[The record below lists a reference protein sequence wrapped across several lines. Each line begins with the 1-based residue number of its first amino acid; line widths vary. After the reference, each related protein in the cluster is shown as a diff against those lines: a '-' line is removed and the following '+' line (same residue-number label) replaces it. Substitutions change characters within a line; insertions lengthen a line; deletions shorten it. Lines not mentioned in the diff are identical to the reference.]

1 MHPKYNK
8 WCGTDMTG
16 PLSSLKVLD
25 FTTLLPGPFGA
36 MVLADWGAEVVRI
49 ESPTRPDMVRMLPP
63 LDEGIS
69 ACHGFLNRSKKSLA
83 LDLKRPDAV
92 AVVKTLVKDFD
103 IVVEQFRPGVMDRL
117 GVGYDALRE
126 VNPGIIF
133 CSITGYGQTGPY
145 KDRAGH
151 DLNYLSIAGMTSYN
165 GRRASGPAPI
175 NFQVADVAGGSY
187 HAVMAILAAVIH
199 RQQTGEGQHID
210 ISMTDAAFSMHA
222 LTAPPALVAGVE
234 PRLEETQLNGGSF
247 YDCYQTAD
255 GRWMS
260 VAGLEPQF
268 FAQFCQ
274 ALGHPEWLA
283 KGLALNPD
291 IQGPLKQDIAAVIK
305 TRSFADWVE
314 VFAGLDACVEPVL
327 SFTEACEHPQIKAR
341 SLLVDVPT
349 ASGGSQRQLASP
361 VKFSAT
367 PPRYAFTGSALGAH
381 TDEVLTAAG
390 FSGEEI
396 AALKKSGATM

>member
-1 MHPKYNK
+1 MS
-8 WCGTDMTG
+8 GS
-16 PLSSLKVLD
+16 LSSLKVLD

-36 MVLADWGAEVVRI
+36 MILADWGAEVVRI

-63 LDEGIS
+63 MDDGVS

-92 AVVKTLVKDFD
+92 AVVKRLVKDYD

-117 GVGYDALRE
+117 GVGYE
-126 VNPGIIF
+126 VLKEANPGLIF

-145 KDRAGH
+145 KQRAGH
-151 DLNYLSIAGMTSYN
+151 DLNYLSIAGVTGYN
-165 GRRASGPAPI
+165 GRKDGGPAPVNVQI
-175 NFQVADVAGGSY
+175 ADVAGGSY
-187 HAVMAILAAVIH
+187 HSVMAILAAVIH
-199 RQQTGEGQHID
+199 RQQTGEGQHLD

-222 LTAPPALVAGVE
+222 LTAPPALVGGVE

-247 YDCYQTAD
+247 YDCYETSD
-255 GRWMS
+255 GRWLS

-274 ALGHPEWLA
+274 AIGHPEWSS

-291 IQGPLKQDIAAVIK
+291 IQGPLKQDIAAVMK
-305 TRSFADWVE
+305 TRTLAEWVE
-314 VFAGLDACVEPVL
+314 VFSPLDACVEPVL
-327 SFTEACEHPQIKAR
+327 SFSEACEHPHIVER
-341 SLLVDVPT
+341 ELLVDVPT
-349 ASGGSQRQLASP
+349 AGGGSQRQLASP

-367 PPRYAFTGSALGAH
+367 PPRYDFTGVQLGAH
-381 TDEVLTAAG
+381 TDEVLLGAG
-390 FSGEEI
+390 FSEEEI
-396 AALKKSGATM
+396 AGLRKSGATM